1 MTNYASLGFI
11 SSCSNEE
18 SILLQG
24 GGGGGGWDVDGGQG
38 AEGVGGWMAEKGEVQ
53 LSTYAI
59 SNLIEGISN

>member
-1 MTNYASLGFI
+1 M
-11 SSCSNEE
+11 
-18 SILLQG
+18 
-24 GGGGGGWDVDGGQG
+24 DGGQG